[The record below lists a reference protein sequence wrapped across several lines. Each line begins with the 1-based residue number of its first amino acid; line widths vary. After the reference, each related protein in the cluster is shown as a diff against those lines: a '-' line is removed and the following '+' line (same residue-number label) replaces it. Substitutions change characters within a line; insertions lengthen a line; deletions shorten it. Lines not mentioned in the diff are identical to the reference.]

1 MGTELIKS
9 IFHQQISNSTIRNVT
24 KFKHRFSINFTKL
37 EKKKKKKKF
46 INPFTH
52 IKILAYHMLIFQKK
66 KKKQLS
72 FKTKIII
79 FKIRPRATSIQPK
92 EAKSPPKISLL
103 LQTKPSKSI
112 SKIPSEFSTK
122 QKKKKKKISF
132 LRDFQIRKGI
142 EFSSV

>member
-1 MGTELIKS
+1 MKVSPRRVYMGTELIKS
-9 IFHQQISNSTIRNVT
+9 IAHQQISNSTIRNVT

-37 EKKKKKKKF
+37 EKKKKIHQPLHPYQNF
-46 INPFTH
+46 GISYANLP
-52 IKILAYHMLIFQKK
+52 KK

-122 QKKKKKKISF
+122 QKKKKKKF
-132 LRDFQIRKGI
+132 LP
-142 EFSSV
+142 